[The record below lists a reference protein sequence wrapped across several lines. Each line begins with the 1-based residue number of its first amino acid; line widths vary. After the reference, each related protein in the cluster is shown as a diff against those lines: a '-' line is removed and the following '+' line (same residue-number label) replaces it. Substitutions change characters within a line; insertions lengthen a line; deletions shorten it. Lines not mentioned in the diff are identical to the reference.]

1 MAVRGGRDRRKGRRG
16 SGRGGALG
24 ALTSAKGRRRMV
36 RGLRRRVGRMAAA
49 RGPWMNGEPQG
60 GRSAANGAPTVLY
73 WDIDGTLLSTARAG
87 VFALEEGAQAVLGW
101 RPDLSEMKT
110 AGLTD
115 HRIAA
120 RALEREGANASPEA
134 VDEFIA
140 EYERRLPEALPRR
153 QGEVLPGVREILA
166 ALAGREDV
174 LSVLLTGNTRTGA
187 RAKLDHYGLADH
199 FADGAFSEDLGT
211 RESIARRARVLATER
226 LGGAAAGRSRLRDR
240 RHPARRG
247 RRARH
252 RRPHGGRGHRRLRL
266 RRARRARPVVGAR
279 APAAA
284 AEFTERLGIG
294 GG

>member
-1 MAVRGGRDRRKGRRG
+1 
-16 SGRGGALG
+16 
-24 ALTSAKGRRRMV
+24 
-36 RGLRRRVGRMAAA
+36 
-49 RGPWMNGEPQG
+49 MNGEPQG

-166 ALAGREDV
+166 ALDGREDV
-174 LSVLLTGNTRTGA
+174 LSVLLTGNTRAGA

-199 FADGAFSEDLGT
+199 FVDGAFSEDLGT

-226 LGGAAAGRSRLRDR
+226 LGAPPQDGRAYVIGDTPHDVDAGRAIDARTVVVATGGYGFDELAGLDPWWALERL
-240 RHPARRG
+240 P
-247 RRARH
+247 
-252 RRPHGGRGHRRLRL
+252 P
-266 RRARRARPVVGAR
+266 P
-279 APAAA
+279 